1 MSDKR
6 QETIA
11 DIVAEMRIGDLCA
24 EDTSASRPEYINDF
38 LAGYAD
44 RIEAAWMR
52 EREAGAE
59 AAQICGEI
67 GETVGREATCS
78 KSSQVGNASTVQD
91 IAQEMLNTSMQAVT
105 AERINGWAMR
115 LAEACEQ
122 PVTDCNQLNN
132 AAAMREALVQV
143 SRIAVEMTRKTIT
156 GEPEDR
162 KTVDRWALRLCDIA
176 CDAISARPRNCD
188 VGTAE
193 EQSERY
199 EKFCY
204 AHRSREKGCGGC
216 PLCDIVCCGFAW
228 TQMPYGEG
236 GAKC

>member
-1 MSDKR
+1 M
-6 QETIA
+6 ETIN

-38 LAGYAD
+38 LASYAD

-67 GETVGREATCS
+67 GEMIGREATTE
-78 KSSQVGNASTVQD
+78 KSSRVGNSNAVREV
-91 IAQEMLNTSMQAVT
+91 AQEMLNTSMQAVT

-115 LAEACEQ
+115 LA
-122 PVTDCNQLNN
+122 T
-132 AAAMREALVQV
+132 
-143 SRIAVEMTRKTIT
+143 
-156 GEPEDR
+156 
-162 KTVDRWALRLCDIA
+162 A
-176 CDAISARPRNCD
+176 CDAALATHPRNCD

-204 AHRSREKGCGGC
+204 AHRSREKGCGDC
-216 PLCDIVCCGFAW
+216 PLCDIPCCEFAW